1 VGEGKGRRKG
11 YVGWGRDSKM
21 QSKIL
26 HAVSLHNYN
35 FLFKVYKILIFVKH
49 DFFSVENSV

>member
-1 VGEGKGRRKG
+1 MGEGKGRRKG